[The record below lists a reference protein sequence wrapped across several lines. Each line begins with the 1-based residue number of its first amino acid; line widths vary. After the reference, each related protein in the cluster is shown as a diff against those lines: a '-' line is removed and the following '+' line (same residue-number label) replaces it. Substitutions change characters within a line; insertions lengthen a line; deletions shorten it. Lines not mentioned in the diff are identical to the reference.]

1 MEYYFM
7 NIHVGYKERNRKK
20 DRNSWLKADLI

>member
-7 NIHVGYKERNRKK
+7 NIHVGYKERYRKK

>member
-1 MEYYFM
+1 M

-20 DRNSWLKADLI
+20 DRNSWLKADLIEQIL